1 MDRPPLTDT
10 NARIE
15 LTGSAFAGLFAAQ
28 VTVDE
33 RLDAP
38 TEVSV
43 RALGAVPPPARG
55 GMPGQHATL
64 KFVWGENAR
73 LVDALC
79 TRAAQLPST
88 VEASHFA
95 LTLRSWLWLLT
106 LAQNN
111 RVFQGK
117 TSMQIVEA
125 VFSGHGMSDYAF
137 SISGTPATREWCV
150 QYGESDFAFVSRL
163 CEEEGWFYFF
173 RHQDGVHTLVI
184 ADSNDAFAVLPG
196 AATLDCAP
204 LASGVSH
211 VGGARESGQILY
223 CEVVEQTATG
233 DFAHGDYAW
242 ETPGAQLFSQ
252 AQAAQNGLAVYEYPG
267 RFATSDAASTLA
279 KQRVDALR
287 ASTRR
292 LIGES
297 DCRALTPGYR
307 FTLAGHEAQDANIE
321 WVVASVVHEADHT
334 HYRNRFEAFPAS
346 VSWRSPRTTRR
357 PFMPT
362 QTATV
367 VGKSGEELWTDQYGR
382 IKVQFHWDREGKRD
396 EQSSCWIR
404 VAQPW
409 ASKGFGMQFLPRIGD
424 EVVVSFIDGDADRPL
439 VTSSVYN
446 GANLPPYALPDNQT
460 QSGLK
465 TNSSQGGAGF
475 NELRFEDKKDS
486 EEVFL
491 QAQKDLNVNVLN
503 DASATIGHDETRT
516 VKNAR
521 SHTIQE
527 GDETLTV
534 EKGNRSVT
542 VQTGGETID
551 IKAARTVKAGGDE
564 TRSVGGAL
572 KQTVTGDM
580 TLTIDGNLTIK
591 VGGSLSIQSTG
602 TFTAKS
608 DASMTHQA
616 AMSLTNQA
624 GTALTNKSDGT
635 LSNEAQ
641 SLTNKGSVEQTVD
654 GGAMLTVKGGIV
666 KLN

>member
-10 NARIE
+10 DTRIE
-15 LTGSAFAGLFAAQ
+15 LGGSAFTGLFAAQ

-33 RLDAP
+33 RIGAP
-38 TEVSV
+38 AEISV
-43 RALGAVPPPARG
+43 RALGAMAPPAPG

-64 KFVWGENAR
+64 KFAWGENAR
-73 LVDALC
+73 LVDAVC

-88 VEASHFA
+88 VDASHFA

-111 RVFQGK
+111 RIFQNK
-117 TSMQIVEA
+117 TAAQIIEA
-125 VFSGHGMSDYAF
+125 VFAGHSMTEYTLSLT
-137 SISGTPATREWCV
+137 GTPVAREWCV

-184 ADSNDAFAVLPG
+184 ADNNDAFATLPG
-196 AATLDCAP
+196 AATLSCAP
-204 LASGVSH
+204 LAGHAGSW
-211 VGGARESGQILY
+211 RESGQILY
-223 CEVVEQTATG
+223 CEIVEQTAAGT
-233 DFAHGDYAW
+233 FSHGDYAW
-242 ETPGAQLFSQ
+242 QTPAAQLYSQ
-252 AQAAQNGLAVYEYPG
+252 AQSVQSDFAVYEYPG
-267 RFATSDAASTLA
+267 RFATSDVASTLA

-287 ASTRR
+287 ASTR
-292 LIGES
+292 LLTGES

-307 FTLAGHEAQDANIE
+307 FTLSGHESSDANIE

-334 HYRNRFEAFPAS
+334 SYRNRFEAFPAS
-346 VSWRSPRTTRR
+346 VNYRAPRTTRR

-382 IKVQFHWDREGKRD
+382 VKVQFHWDREGKLD

-409 ASKGFGMQFLPRIGD
+409 ASKGFGMQFMPRIGD

-439 VTSSVYN
+439 ITSSVYN

-465 TNSSQGGAGF
+465 SSSSPGGAGF
-475 NELRFEDKKDS
+475 NELRFEDKKDN

-491 QAQKDLNVNVLN
+491 QAQKNFYVNVLN

-516 VKNAR
+516 VKHAR

-527 GDETLTV
+527 SDDTLTI
-534 EKGNRSVT
+534 EKGNRSMT

-551 IKAARTVKAGGDE
+551 VKGTRTVKAGGDE
-564 TRSVGGAL
+564 TRTVGGAL

-602 TFTAKS
+602 SYAAKS

-616 AMSLTNQA
+616 AMSLTNEA
-624 GTALTNKSDGT
+624 GTALTNKSSGT